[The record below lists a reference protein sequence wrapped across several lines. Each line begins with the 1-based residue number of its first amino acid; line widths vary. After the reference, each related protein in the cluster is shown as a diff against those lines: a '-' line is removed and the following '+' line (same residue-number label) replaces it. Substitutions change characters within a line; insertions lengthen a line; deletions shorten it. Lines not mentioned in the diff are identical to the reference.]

1 VPVATE
7 QLVERIWERD
17 PTVWTGS
24 GEERWLGW
32 LDEPQR
38 MRERIG
44 DLQCFADEVGS
55 PGVVDTFVLL
65 GMGGS
70 SLAPIVLKQS
80 FGDSSLHVLDTTHPA
95 MIRHSLELLDL
106 DRTLFIASS
115 KSGTTL
121 ETRSHLDFFWEQNGG
136 RGEFFVA
143 ITDPGSELE
152 TVARER
158 GFLEVFAGE
167 PTIGGRYSALSP
179 FGMVPAALLGI
190 DLERLLERTAEMVE
204 ACRFADGNPG
214 LELGEQLG
222 EGWRARRDK
231 VCIDE
236 TEGGFGLWAEQLIAE
251 STGKG
256 GKGLV
261 PAPGESPDGAD
272 RQRGEVR
279 LEDPYELG
287 QEFFR
292 WEFAVAVAGSYLE
305 INPFDQ
311 PDVQAAKDKTNEV
324 LAGGDVELEPE
335 SSPEELFSQAN
346 EGDYVAIQA
355 FIDPMQEAKL
365 QALIERARRETG
377 CVVTHGLGPRYLH
390 STGQLHKGGPN
401 TGLFLQVIDDPGEE
415 LPIPGKP
422 FGFARLIR
430 AQAAG
435 DFESLKERGRRVARI
450 RLEDL

>member
-1 VPVATE
+1 MAVATE
-7 QLVERIWERD
+7 HLVERIWERD

-24 GEERWLGW
+24 GEEKWLGW

-44 DLQCFADEVGS
+44 DLQRFADEVGS
-55 PGVVDTFVLL
+55 PGVIDTFVLL

-80 FGDSSLHVLDTTHPA
+80 FAAGSLQVLDTTHPA
-95 MIRHSLELLDL
+95 MIRHTAEMLDL

-121 ETRSHLDFFWEQNGG
+121 ETRSHLDFFWERNGG

-152 TVARER
+152 GLARER
-158 GFLEVFAGE
+158 DFLEVFAGE

-179 FGMVPAALLGI
+179 FGMVPAALLGL
-190 DLERLLERTAEMVE
+190 DLEGLFDRTAEMVE
-204 ACRFADGNPG
+204 ACRVAEGNPG
-214 LELGEQLG
+214 LELGQQLG
-222 EGWRARRDK
+222 EGWRAGRDK

-236 TEGGFGLWAEQLIAE
+236 TPGGFGLWAEQLIAE
-251 STGKG
+251 STGKD

-261 PAPGESPDGAD
+261 PAPGESPEGRD

-311 PDVQAAKDKTNEV
+311 PNVQTAKDKTNEV
-324 LAGGDVELEPE
+324 LAAGDVELEPE
-335 SSPEELFSQAN
+335 SSPEELFAQAN

-355 FIDPMQEAKL
+355 FIDPRQEAKL
-365 QALIERARRETG
+365 QPLIERAGRETG

-401 TGLFLQVIDDPGEE
+401 TGLFLQVVDDPGEE

-450 RLEDL
+450 RLEDV